1 MYGTMNIKKNEV
13 NSRFSQSCESAQNLK
28 NTRLVGPTQ
37 LIFVAVTT
45 HRTESTLRWLGCSI
59 SLLSQ
64 HSKLLAKKCVIQ

>member
-45 HRTESTLRWLGCSI
+45 HRTESTLR
-59 SLLSQ
+59 
-64 HSKLLAKKCVIQ
+64 